1 MKRVFDLVLAATGLV
16 LLSPLLFAVAVA
28 IKLHDRG
35 PVLFLQERI
44 GRHFKPFRI
53 YKFRT
58 MVVGADRVGRD
69 LTIRDDPRITPLG
82 RVLRRTKLDELP
94 QLLNVL
100 KGEMSLV
107 GPRPELSRY
116 VEMFPDDFREI
127 LKVRPG
133 ITDLASVAYRQES
146 SLLDDGE
153 DAESRYVR
161 TILPDKIRLAKRCVE
176 RASFWHDLG
185 LMLGTL
191 IALAYPAGTLDRLL
205 DRLRRRHVAVT
216 LVLQGVLIVV
226 ANLAAMQLRF
236 DGAPPADVRGLV
248 VGALP
253 LLLLI
258 RGAWLRAFN
267 LHRDMWQYVGLHD
280 LGAIVAS
287 VSLGTATFWLL
298 LLWPLGYA
306 GYPRSII
313 LLDAVLCVLALT
325 GARVLRRIHR
335 ELRKKVVSTRRALVV
350 GASDSAER
358 ILRDF
363 AGRPGFDF
371 RILGI
376 VSEDPRAK
384 GLRIHGLPIVGCC
397 AELSEIVRVH
407 DPDEI
412 LVIASAFPVARREAL
427 IHTCRTLG
435 VPVKVVPDLEEVL
448 SGGVRPRRVE
458 SSGADDFLF
467 REPVKVDLE
476 RVGARFRGRRVM
488 VTGAGGSIGSEIC
501 MQIAACAPSR
511 LVLFEKHEQ
520 GLFDIERRLQRIH
533 PDVPLD
539 VVIGDIREGSR
550 VAGVFASTRP
560 EVVFHAA
567 AYKHVSMMERNPW
580 EAFKTNVLGT
590 RIVAETADRSGVETF
605 VLIST
610 DKAVEPI
617 CCVMGASKR
626 MAELLVRGIASRSLT
641 RFLTVRFGNVLESSG
656 SVVPLFR
663 EQIERGA
670 AVTVTHPDVTR
681 WFMTVP
687 EAVQLILEAVTI
699 GRGGEVFVLDM
710 GKPVRI
716 VDLARS
722 LIRQYGL
729 RPGMDVP
736 IVFTGLRP
744 GERLFEK
751 LFNDN
756 EGVFKTSHPRILMAV
771 DAAGAVDRSE
781 SGDGSGNGDGG
792 VSGTGAGQGH
802 PDTMRATEMRRLAG
816 LIRNAADRVGAP
828 PAAELAQT
836 LDEVCNCSPEERR
849 REGRTHSARDVG
861 DA

>member
-1 MKRVFDLVLAATGLV
+1 MKRLLDVVLAATGLV

-35 PVLFLQERI
+35 PVLFLQERV
-44 GRHFKPFRI
+44 GRHLKPFRI

-58 MVVGADRVGRD
+58 MVVGADRAGPN
-69 LTIRDDPRITPLG
+69 LTTRDDPRITRLG
-82 RVLRRTKLDELP
+82 RVLRQTKLDELP

-100 KGEMSLV
+100 KGEMSFV

-127 LKVRPG
+127 LQVRPG

-146 SLLDDGE
+146 SLLDDDE
-153 DAESRYVR
+153 DAESRYVG
-161 TILPDKIRLAKRCVE
+161 TILPEKIRLAKLCVGQS
-176 RASFWHDLG
+176 SFWHDLG
-185 LMLGTL
+185 LMFGTL
-191 IALAYPAGTLDRLL
+191 IALAYPARIIDRLL
-205 DRLRRRHVAVT
+205 DRLGRRHIVVT
-216 LVLQGVLIVV
+216 LVLQGVLIAG

-236 DGAPPADVRGLV
+236 DGAPPAEVRGLV
-248 VGALP
+248 MGALP

-267 LHRDMWQYVGLHD
+267 LHRDMWQYVGFHD

-287 VSLGTATFWLL
+287 VSLGAATFWLF
-298 LLWPLGYA
+298 LLWPLGYS

-313 LLDAVLCVLALT
+313 LLDAVLCVLALS
-325 GARVLRRIHR
+325 GVRMLRRIHR
-335 ELRKKVVSTRRALVV
+335 ELRNKVVTTRRALVV
-350 GASDSAER
+350 GASDSAVR

-371 RILGI
+371 RILGM
-376 VSEDPRAK
+376 VGEDPRAK
-384 GLRIHGLPIVGCC
+384 GLRIQNIPIVGCC
-397 AELSEIVRVH
+397 DELPEMVRTH
-407 DPDEI
+407 EPDEI
-412 LVIASAFPVARREAL
+412 LVIAAAFPVARREAL
-427 IHTCRTLG
+427 IRTCRTLG
-435 VPVKVVPDLEEVL
+435 VPVKVVPDLEEVM
-448 SGGVRPRRVE
+448 SGSVRSRCVE
-458 SSGADDFLF
+458 SSGVDDFLF
-467 REPVKVDLE
+467 REPIQVDLE
-476 RVGARFRGRRVM
+476 RVGARFRGRRVL

-501 MQIAACAPSR
+501 EQIAACSPSR

-520 GLFDIERRLQRIH
+520 GLFDLERRLQRSH

-539 VVIGDIREGSR
+539 AVIGDIRDASR
-550 VAGVFASTRP
+550 VEDVFASTRP

-590 RIVAETADRSGVETF
+590 RIVAETASRSGVETF
-605 VLIST
+605 ALIST

-641 RFLTVRFGNVLESSG
+641 CFLTVRFGNVLGSSG
-656 SVVPLFR
+656 SVIPLFR

-681 WFMTVP
+681 WFMTVS

-729 RPGMDVP
+729 RPGTDVP

-751 LFNDN
+751 LFNDS
-756 EGVFKTSHPRILMAV
+756 EGVFKTRHPRILMAV
-771 DAAGAVDRSE
+771 ETAGAVER
-781 SGDGSGNGDGG
+781 GGSGNGDGS
-792 VSGTGAGQGH
+792 VRENGAGQGH
-802 PDTMRATEMRRLAG
+802 PDTMQATEMKRLAE
-816 LIRNAADRVGAP
+816 LIRNAADRVGVP

-836 LDEVCNCSPEERR
+836 LEEISNCSSEERR
-849 REGRTHSARDVG
+849 REGRTHGARDVG
-861 DA
+861 GA